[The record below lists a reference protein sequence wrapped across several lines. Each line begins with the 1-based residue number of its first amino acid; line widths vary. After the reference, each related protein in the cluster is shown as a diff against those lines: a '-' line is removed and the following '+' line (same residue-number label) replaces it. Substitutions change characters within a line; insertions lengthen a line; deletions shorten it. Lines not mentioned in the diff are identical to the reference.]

1 MGGDCNCQW
10 ENRAFTPSMH
20 TLCDHAVF
28 LRYKRHLWQ
37 VLSTSTILNR
47 QESGSSLCLIRGPSD
62 QWRPRAVGPGR
73 DSAGG
78 PAGVPGT
85 SVDELCFSVH
95 AKQRSRSVHR
105 SLLPSRGALLISMF
119 GVRSCLDTICNA
131 WGWSSCFFL
140 WQAPLWTNRKLLHYL
155 IRSHS
160 TSVSKTTMK
169 FCSPYY
175 YVLYP
180 NSWPSFIWS
189 NRKAK

>member
-1 MGGDCNCQW
+1 MGGDCNCQR

-20 TLCDHAVF
+20 ILCDRAVF

-47 QESGSSLCLIRGPSD
+47 QESGSSFCLIQGLSD

-105 SLLPSRGALLISMF
+105 SLLPSRGALLICLEL
-119 GVRSCLDTICNA
+119 GVVRIQFA
-131 WGWSSCFFL
+131 MHEVG
-140 WQAPLWTNRKLLHYL
+140 PLASFCDKRPSEL
-155 IRSHS
+155 IESY
-160 TSVSKTTMK
+160 
-169 FCSPYY
+169 CI
-175 YVLYP
+175 
-180 NSWPSFIWS
+180 IW
-189 NRKAK
+189 